1 MCGGRKAMAE
11 VGEEIG
17 KVLGGQEVVD
27 QMRKEDRMLV
37 EVWGE

>member
-11 VGEEIG
+11 VGEQME
-17 KVLGGQEVVD
+17 KVLGKEVM
-27 QMRKEDRMLV
+27 QRMKEEEKVKV